1 MSNLIFYV
9 AAFQNT
15 DTYESCIKLQ
25 PGTNYTDTIFRDT
38 SYTGQTPKHITVV
51 NSCATAFVVPSQN
64 IFTDTNN
71 GGNFVASISSTN
83 IPGNSTVNIPV
94 AYNGTYKGANNNPV
108 YNLSLNGSTATYTL
122 TILTPDS
129 PPVTQDNTINL
140 ANRTNTTVTSS
151 NLIYSDP
158 NSDPVTNVRFF
169 GDVSK
174 LYTDSGFTTKY
185 VVNTELPINFTL
197 YFKAPDQ
204 DAAATYQV
212 QYNVKANGV
221 WSS

>member
-1 MSNLIFYV
+1 MKKIFFV
-9 AAFQNT
+9 FLFLSQAGFAQT
-15 DTYESCIKLQ
+15 DI
-25 PGTNYTDTIFRDT
+25 TNGLKAYYPF
-38 SYTGQTPKHITVV
+38 S
-51 NSCATAFVVPSQN
+51 
-64 IFTDTNN
+64 
-71 GGNFVASISSTN
+71 GNANDSS
-83 IPGNSTVNIPV
+83 GN
-94 AYNGTYKGANNNPV
+94 NNNPV
-108 YNLSLNGSTATYTL
+108 YNLSLNGSTATCTL

-174 LYTDSGFTTKY
+174 LYTDSGFTTQY
-185 VVNTELPINFTL
+185 VANTELPINFTL

-204 DAAATYQV
+204 DASATYQA

>member
-15 DTYESCIKLQ
+15 DTYESCIKLK
-25 PGTNYTDTIFRDT
+25 PNTNYTDTIFRDT
-38 SYTGQTPKHITVV
+38 GYAGQTPKYITVV
-51 NSCATAFVVPSQN
+51 NSCTTSFVVPSQN

-71 GGNFVASISSTN
+71 GGNFIASISSTN

-94 AYNGTYKGANNNPV
+94 AYNGIYKGANNNPV

-174 LYTDSGFTTKY
+174 LYTDSGLTTQY
-185 VVNTELPINFTL
+185 VANTELPIGFTL

-212 QYNVKANGV
+212 SYNVKANGV